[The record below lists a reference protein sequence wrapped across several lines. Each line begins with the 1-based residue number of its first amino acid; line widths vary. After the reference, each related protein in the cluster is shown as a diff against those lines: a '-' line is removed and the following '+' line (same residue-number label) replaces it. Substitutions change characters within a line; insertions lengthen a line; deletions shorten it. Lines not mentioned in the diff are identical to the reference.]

1 MDKIEKNFSKK
12 VLYMPIKSRNSNAAI
27 SLKKYETYVLSK
39 DEKEKHN
46 ETKIKDKKVK
56 FERNNHYLIDCST
69 SEFKISDTLPLVFK
83 NSNKEKKLL
92 NPINLKQNQFYFS
105 TENEEQIPDK
115 FKSNDKISKIN
126 LNNIRIVKNKLLT
139 STKIPRINLEEFTS
153 KNNNKEE
160 EQKKEL
166 NINAENGRKRYKL
179 KTNIKIESKA
189 AIP

>member
-1 MDKIEKNFSKK
+1 MKKEKIDIKHIKIDTTIRKVLLIISIVMLAFGTAGILKSFETVEFENKNQNLYEYTNNFSQNYT
-12 VLYMPIKSRNSNAAI
+12 V
-27 SLKKYETYVLSK
+27 
-39 DEKEKHN
+39 
-46 ETKIKDKKVK
+46 
-56 FERNNHYLIDCST
+56 
-69 SEFKISDTLPLVFK
+69 
-83 NSNKEKKLL
+83 
-92 NPINLKQNQFYFS
+92 NLKQNQYHLS

-166 NINAENGRKRYKL
+166 TINADNGRKRYKL